1 MTRRKK
7 EKKKKSHNFSLRFF
21 LPGIKFQETKLPLLK
36 IVSSGTQIQSILEL
50 EHVLKFGVKL

>member
-7 EKKKKSHNFSLRFF
+7 EKKRKVTTLVCVF